1 MEDVLKE
8 LMEKFNINDNK
19 YTSKSKNKG
28 NGAGGRNTNK
38 SGKSYEKKVDCSS
51 YLINNGFKIIN
62 KDNIIYLY
70 KKLNILKIL
79 FFQQRELKKYLIKYY
94 NKKIFRIPDQSILI
108 LSKNEKPK
116 LIIIEIK
123 NQNVAGSV
131 DDKLWAGIAI
141 KKNYQYWLETFDV
154 DYVFI
159 LSTFLYNLVMGNAKK
174 YNGLF
179 KLLSDSN
186 IKILNGDDINYTNN
200 MYNLI
205 TNNLKE

>member
-1 MEDVLKE
+1 MNNVLKE
-8 LMEKFNINDNK
+8 LMERFNINDDK
-19 YTSKSKNKG
+19 YTPTSKNKG
-28 NGAGGRNTNK
+28 KGSGGKNTNK
-38 SGKSYEKKVDCSS
+38 LGKTYEKKVDCSS
-51 YLINNGFKIIN
+51 YLINNGFEIIN

-70 KKLNILKIL
+70 KKLNNLKIL

-108 LSKNEKPK
+108 LSKSEKPK

-141 KKNYQYWLETFDV
+141 KKNYQYWLEIFDV

-159 LSTFLYNLVMGNAKK
+159 LSTFLYNLVMGNVKK